1 MQGLEGTVKGA
12 EKGAECSALL
22 LELQWSLE
30 EISSPLYL
38 VKQFC
43 GGFSKVSPKPDEG
56 EIKRQALPHAFYI
69 FFFFNNE
76 GWIVVQL
83 LLGRTITGKL
93 L

>member
-1 MQGLEGTVKGA
+1 M
-12 EKGAECSALL
+12 
-22 LELQWSLE
+22 
-30 EISSPLYL
+30 SPM
-38 VKQFC
+38 
-43 GGFSKVSPKPDEG
+43 PDEG

-83 LLGRTITGKL
+83 LLGRTIPGTL